1 MQGKELANDRREFSF
16 RADVQADEDSE
27 HVRVIFP
34 PDQDCSFRRQ
44 FFGAMAIWYGFA
56 GNVFPVAKKPVGL
69 ATCWSAPGDHTDR
82 LR

>member
-1 MQGKELANDRREFSF
+1 MQGQELANDRREFSF

-34 PDQDCSFRRQ
+34 RPRLFFRRQ

-56 GNVFPVAKKPVGL
+56 GNVFPAAKKPAGL
-69 ATCWSAPGDHTDR
+69 AAFWSAPGDHVDR